1 MEDIPIFGAVFL
13 FGGIIQL
20 TINFIVVKR
29 LGLGILHPL
38 AVFLR
43 SLVLLASLLILDP
56 WSRSHILF
64 CFSFAAVYDY
74 MYFQFLC
81 SA

>member
-38 AVFLR
+38 AVFEIACPFGQ
-43 SLVLLASLLILDP
+43 SPDIGPLVEI
-56 WSRSHILF
+56 HILF